1 MIVLFALLVVIP
13 GFRASFD
20 LDVPRPVVVMAIIGI
35 IATAGALMEIGW
47 RLSFWRRLPR
57 DTAVT
62 DARTARTDD

>member
-1 MIVLFALLVVIP
+1 
-13 GFRASFD
+13 
-20 LDVPRPVVVMAIIGI
+20 MAIIGI

-62 DARTARTDD
+62 DARTATTGTDG